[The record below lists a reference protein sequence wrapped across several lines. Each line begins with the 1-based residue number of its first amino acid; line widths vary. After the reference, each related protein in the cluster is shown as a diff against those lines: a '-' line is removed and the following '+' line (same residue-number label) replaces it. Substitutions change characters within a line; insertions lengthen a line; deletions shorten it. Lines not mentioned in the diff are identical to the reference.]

1 MTRRKIG
8 LIGAGS
14 AGTALMLALHEKGY
28 PIAGIVSRTRTSAE
42 RCARLVGCEMV
53 STDPGKVVPLADV
66 VFIATPDGA
75 IREVCEGIAKGK
87 GFRTGQIV
95 AHLSGALTSEE
106 LQAARACGAKGMA
119 LHPMQTFADPQQG
132 AKNLIGA
139 SFSLEGDPEAVAFGR
154 EVVEALSG
162 RVFVIPKEQKALVHA
177 ALCVASN
184 YLVTVADMAARM
196 LERAGIEK
204 GEALEAMLPLIQGT
218 VNNLARDGLPSALT
232 GPISRGDAA
241 TITRHLKAMEELA
254 PEVLDL
260 YRRLGEHTV
269 RLAREKGGL
278 DPEEEEA
285 IRGMLKNA
293 RRRRVIFQFHFS
305 AVVQNGTPAEK

>member
-1 MTRRKIG
+1 MTAPKIG

-14 AGTALMLALHEKGY
+14 AGTALILALHERGY
-28 PIAGIVSRTRTSAE
+28 PIVGIASRTLAKAQ
-42 RCARLVGCEMV
+42 RCARLVDCETF
-53 STDPGKVVPLADV
+53 STDPGAVVPLADAL
-66 VFIATPDGA
+66 FIATPDDV
-75 IREVCEGIAKGK
+75 IREVCEGIANQG
-87 GFRTGQIV
+87 GFRAGQIV

-106 LQAARACGAKGMA
+106 LEAARACGAKGMA

-132 AKNLIGA
+132 AKNMIGA

-154 EVVEALSG
+154 EVVEAFSG
-162 RVFVIPKEQKALVHA
+162 RVFVIPKERKALYHA

-184 YLVTVADMAARM
+184 YLVTVVDLAARIM
-196 LERAGIEK
+196 ERAGVGKE
-204 GEALEAMLPLIQGT
+204 EALGAMLPLIRGT
-218 VNNLARDGLPSALT
+218 VNNLERIGLPGALT

-241 TITRHLKAMEELA
+241 TIARHLNAMEELA

-260 YRRLGEHTV
+260 YRTLGAETV

-278 DPEEEEA
+278 DRAEEEA

-293 RRRRVIFQFHFS
+293 
-305 AVVQNGTPAEK
+305 K